1 MDSVE
6 GKEAQAMEHLQG
18 QLLACLAEGVFGVDL
33 EGRFTFLNPA
43 ACRLLGFAEEAEAIG
58 GHAHALTH
66 AFRVNGSPYPAGD
79 CPIQHVLETG
89 QALEAWEDLFW
100 RQDGTAFPVLVY
112 AAPLRRREGTNVI
125 GAVVSFQDIT
135 ERRAAEQAL
144 QEREAELAEAQAL
157 ARLGSWV
164 SDLRRNEIRW
174 SREVYRIFG
183 MEPSQWGATHEA
195 FMATVHPEDRPRVQA
210 AIDAALEGAPYDI
223 RHRIVR
229 PDGTVRTVHERGS
242 VTCDGQGRPQ
252 RMFGTVQDVT
262 EQRAQEEALHTLQAI
277 TGRPRCSLDRKLR
290 DLLELGREI
299 FELEGGCLIHL
310 TPHGHRLRQAAGCI
324 LGTPGEFLTPSS
336 CCCPCI
342 EAQTAGEPLGYHDLQ
357 AAPAGETPSGEV
369 CRGSCLAMPILVEGE
384 APEALLLFS
393 SGAPR
398 APFSEFERE
407 FLTLMGQWISYEL
420 HRERQRRALE
430 RERNLFI
437 GGPTVV
443 FHWDSAPGWPIYYVS
458 PNVTEVLG
466 YPPERL
472 LGAHYS
478 ELVHPEDRPRLNREM
493 AEQAERGHTR
503 AEFTP
508 YRLLSA
514 ERGYRWIYESTVLE
528 RSERG
533 ELESLHGYL
542 IDITERVEME
552 SQLRLLAATF
562 RSSHAV
568 FITDAEGA
576 IQRVNPAFTRLT
588 GYTDEEAIGRHPGE
602 LLHSGY
608 QGWAFYQAMFE
619 QLKHQGAWEGEI
631 WDQRKD
637 GAIIPLYMSVSAIR
651 DQQGAIEHYVAV
663 CHDISRQKQLE
674 AELERQAFYDRLT
687 EVSNRRHFESLLEQ
701 ESQRAQR
708 YGHALSLVFLDVDH
722 FKALNDAY
730 GHELGDRVLVELVQ
744 LLQQRLRASDVV
756 GRWGGEEFLVML
768 PETRCGQACQVAES
782 LRAQVQETPMPGAGS
797 ITISLG
803 VAEYQRGEAL
813 KDFIKRADDALY
825 DAKSSGRNCVV
836 SAG

>member
-1 MDSVE
+1 MGSAEDTEARAVE
-6 GKEAQAMEHLQG
+6 HFQE

-66 AFRVNGSPYPAGD
+66 AFRADGGPYPAGD
-79 CPIQHVLETG
+79 CPIQHVLQTG
-89 QALEAWEDLFW
+89 RALEAWEDLFW
-100 RQDGTAFPVLVY
+100 RQDGSALPVLVY
-112 AAPLRRREGTNVI
+112 AAPLRRGEGASAT

-135 ERRAAEQAL
+135 ERRAAERAL
-144 QEREAELAEAQAL
+144 REREAELAEAQAL

-183 MEPSQWGATHEA
+183 MERSQWGATHEA
-195 FMATVHPEDRPRVQA
+195 FMATVHAEDRPRVQA
-210 AIDAALEGAPYDI
+210 AIDAALQGAPYDV

-229 PDGTVRTVHERGS
+229 PDGSVRTVHERGS
-242 VTCDGQGRPQ
+242 VTFDEEGRPE
-252 RMFGTVQDVT
+252 RMIGTVQDVT
-262 EQRAQEEALHTLQAI
+262 EQRAQEQALHALQAV
-277 TGRPRCSLDRKLR
+277 TGNPRRSLDRKLR
-290 DLLELGREI
+290 ELLELGREI
-299 FELEGGCLIHL
+299 FALDGGCLIHL
-310 TPHGHRLRQAAGCI
+310 TPRGHRLRQAAGRT
-324 LGTPGEFLTPSS
+324 LGPPGELLAPGSGP
-336 CCCPCI
+336 CPC
-342 EAQTAGEPLGYHDLQ
+342 TALQAADGPLGYHDLQ
-357 AAPAGETPSGEV
+357 AAPAGETPPGEV
-369 CRGSCLAMPILVEGE
+369 CRGSCLAMPIPVEGE

-407 FLTLMGQWISYEL
+407 FLTLMGQWVSYEL
-420 HRERQRRALE
+420 HRERQRHALE

-443 FHWDSAPGWPIYYVS
+443 FHWDSTPGWPIRHVS
-458 PNVTEVLG
+458 PNVAEVLG
-466 YPPERL
+466 YRPERL
-472 LGAHYS
+472 LGYRYS
-478 ELVHPEDRPRLNREM
+478 ELVHPADLPQLSREM
-493 AEQAERGHTR
+493 AEQAERGDTR

-514 ERGYRWIYESTVLE
+514 DRGYRWIYESTVI
-528 RSERG
+528 ERG
-533 ELESLHGYL
+533 ERGEIGSLHGYL
-542 IDITERVEME
+542 IDITERVAME

-576 IQRVNPAFTRLT
+576 IQRVNPAFTQLT
-588 GYTDEEAIGRHPGE
+588 GYTDEEAIGHHPGE

-619 QLKHQGAWEGEI
+619 QLKEQGAWEGEI

-637 GAIIPLYMSVSAIR
+637 GAIIPLYMSVSVVR

-701 ESQRAQR
+701 ESQRAHR

-722 FKALNDAY
+722 FKALNDTY
-730 GHELGDRVLVELVQ
+730 GHEIGDRVLVELVQ
-744 LLQQRLRASDVV
+744 LLQQRLRASDLV

-768 PETRCGQACQVAES
+768 PETPAEQARQVAES
-782 LRAQVQETPMPGAGS
+782 LRAQVQEGLMPGAGA

-803 VAEYQRGEAL
+803 VAAYQPGEAL

-825 DAKSSGRNCVV
+825 SAKYSGRNCVV
-836 SAG
+836 TAG